1 MISGSVVDLR
11 NIRKKYLQYI
21 VVWIL
26 YYAWV
31 IVFTSWW
38 TSSPRTDAVYGDSIR
53 SLLHSLNLLASA
65 VIVMFVKR
73 ESFRLISNIGAI
85 CLIITSTAYFFNIEN
100 AQIQLVIIIIF
111 AVSLGLVN
119 IGILIPFVFVLNNT
133 EKFYSV
139 LIANVLLT
147 ILVLFQESGIL
158 NVTNGIWFS
167 CVMLYAALSNIL
179 FFKSSCTQDSS
190 PKKVSQIPIDKNIF
204 YITIIINCLYAV
216 FCKGIGRAYVSI
228 LSVLLAANL
237 NPVFYIGGLVGCIF
251 YFLLY
256 MFLRNSNHA
265 TWNVTFGTFII
276 SMILYS
282 FSDSNIE
289 MAYLFAFTAGIGST
303 MSMINMYYILGV
315 IGKKYWSLWYV
326 RFSIIFIGIFG
337 GIAGIVSGRILE
349 KSGSNTNIIVATFSV
364 FIIIVFF
371 IFSPTLSDNYF
382 KKEWAEDSK
391 KEEVDNERLYRFEK
405 YKLSEREIQ
414 LCKLLLDG
422 YTLRQSSA
430 IMGVAYSTTNTYCN
444 SLYRKIRINSRIE
457 LLNTFR
463 ENDC

>member
-1 MISGSVVDLR
+1 MIEGSVVDLR

-21 VVWIL
+21 LIWIL

-65 VIVMFVKR
+65 IIVMFVKR
-73 ESFRLISNIGAI
+73 ESFRLISSIGAI
-85 CLIITSTAYFFNIEN
+85 CLILTSAVYFLNIEHV
-100 AQIQLVIIIIF
+100 QLQLVIIIVF

-133 EKFYSV
+133 EKFYAV
-139 LIANVLLT
+139 LFANVLLT
-147 ILVLFQESGIL
+147 ILVLFQEAGIL

-167 CVMLYAALSNIL
+167 FIMLCIALVNIL
-179 FFKSSCTQDSS
+179 FFKSSCTQDSC
-190 PKKVSQIPIDKNIF
+190 PKKISLLPIDKNIF
-204 YITIIINCLYAV
+204 YITILINCLYAI

-228 LSVLLAANL
+228 LSALLAINL
-237 NPVFYIGGLVGCIF
+237 NPVFYIGGLIGCVF
-251 YFLLY
+251 YLLLY
-256 MFLRNSNHA
+256 MLFRNSNHA
-265 TWNVTFGTFII
+265 TWNVTFGTFVI
-276 SMILYS
+276 SMLMYS
-282 FSDSNIE
+282 FSDSSIE

-326 RFSIIFIGIFG
+326 RFSILFIGICG

-349 KSGSNTNIIVATFSV
+349 KAGTSASITVAIFSV

-391 KEEVDNERLYRFEK
+391 KEEVDNEKLYRFEK

-430 IMGVAYSTTNTYCN
+430 IMGVAYSTANTYCN
-444 SLYRKIRINSRIE
+444 SLYRKICINSRVE
-457 LLNTFR
+457 LINTFKD
-463 ENDC
+463 NA